1 MSRKATCADNA
12 VMENFFGILKQ
23 EIYYGEEL
31 LSYHD
36 LKQKIGK
43 YIDYYNISYR
53 YVSKV
58 VERVKERFPP
68 EDVAKMEE
76 MLRVISDELMPEL
89 PLQAQTDVAEAEK

>member
-1 MSRKATCADNA
+1 MVT
-12 VMENFFGILKQ
+12 Q
-23 EIYYGEEL
+23 
-31 LSYHD
+31 
-36 LKQKIGK
+36 K